1 MTRGRYRWALLVV
14 AVSAFITT
22 MDNTV
27 VIQAL
32 PTIRH
37 DLGMSGSAGEWVTTG
52 YMLMFSCLMVA
63 GGRITDIFGCRVGF
77 VTGMAVFTAASAA
90 CGLAPDAPALILA
103 RVVQGAGAAL
113 ALPATLVMVTV
124 GRSDKQRSLGT
135 IVWVAAGGT
144 ATAFGGPIGAAIVT
158 YWSWSWIF
166 LVNIVPG
173 VLVIALGAVV
183 LTGKGGNAHA
193 KVDMPG
199 VLISATML
207 FALVYGLEAVQRDGW
222 TAAPVL
228 GVFALAVIALG
239 CFVTVERWA
248 PDPMINLG
256 FFRNRVFTGGLL
268 SQMLQGMGFTA
279 LLFYSATF
287 MQEYLGFSAVES
299 SLVLLPAAFVI
310 MGLTPVAFWL
320 AGRAGPRLT
329 IGGGMV
335 LMAVGMSWFAT
346 VRRGDGYT
354 DLMPGVLTV
363 GAGAALVMPLAMYV
377 LKAVPDE
384 RTGVASGILNVIR
397 EASGAFGIA
406 VVGVLVQDLPANAS
420 AAAMER
426 FRHGIASGLLLGA
439 ALVAVG
445 GLISAATLPRRSDL
459 REDVAVPAPRSA
471 PEDVLVAASGGGEQR
486 PARQRE
492 TRPGRQRE
500 ARPARQRDTRRS
512 PSYNGYEAGM
522 RRGHNML
529 HTYLDENVRRGL
541 PPPPEGWYRPYD
553 PEDSEATGPHRV
565 LRGDAWENGREN
577 PWEEDAS

>member
-27 VIQAL
+27 VIQAI
-32 PTIRH
+32 PTIRR

-63 GGRITDIFGCRVGF
+63 GGRITDIYGCRVGF
-77 VTGMAVFTAASAA
+77 TTGMSVFTAASAA
-90 CGLAPDAPALILA
+90 CGLAPDDAILIIS

-124 GRSDKQRSLGT
+124 GRTDKQRSLGT
-135 IVWVAAGGT
+135 IVWVGAGAA
-144 ATAFGGPIGAAIVT
+144 ATALGGPIGASIVT

-183 LTGKGGNAHA
+183 LTSKAENEHA

-222 TAAPVL
+222 AARPVL
-228 GVFALAVIALG
+228 GVFALALIALV

-248 PDPMINLG
+248 PDPMIHLG
-256 FFRNRVFTGGLL
+256 FFRNRVFVGGLL

-279 LLFYSATF
+279 VLFYSASF
-287 MQEYLGFSAVES
+287 MQDYLGFNAVKS
-299 SLVLLPAAFVI
+299 SLVLLPAAFTI
-310 MGLTPVAFWL
+310 MSMTPVAFWL
-320 AGRAGPRLT
+320 AARIGPRIA
-329 IGGGMV
+329 IGGGMG
-335 LMAVGMSWFAT
+335 LMALGMAWFST
-346 VRRGDGYT
+346 IRRGDGYT
-354 DLMPGVLTV
+354 DLLPGVLTV
-363 GAGAALVMPLAMYV
+363 GLGSALAMPIAMYV
-377 LKAVPDE
+377 LKAIPDE

-406 VVGVLVQDLPANAS
+406 VVGVLVHDLPSHAS
-420 AAAMER
+420 AQALEK

-445 GLISAATLPRRSDL
+445 GLISATTLPRK
-459 REDVAVPAPRSA
+459 DVATAPKDEPVPVRAASRPV
-471 PEDVLVAASGGGEQR
+471 PEDVLVAAAVGGDRQPDARRGRTGRRGDRRPVNGQR
-486 PARQRE
+486 PRVPE
-492 TRPGRQRE
+492 
-500 ARPARQRDTRRS
+500 TRRS
-512 PSYNGYEAGM
+512 PSYNGYEIGSQHPQP
-522 RRGHNML
+522 RGRYSL
-529 HTYLDENVRRGL
+529 HSYLDENVRRGF

-553 PEDSEATGPHRV
+553 PEDGEATGPHRV
-565 LRGDAWENGREN
+565 PRGDAW
-577 PWEEDAS
+577 

>member
-1 MTRGRYRWALLVV
+1 M
-14 AVSAFITT
+14 TT

-27 VIQAL
+27 VIQAI
-32 PTIRH
+32 PTIRR

-63 GGRITDIFGCRVGF
+63 GGRITDIHGCRVGF
-77 VTGMAVFTAASAA
+77 TTGMTIFTAASAA
-90 CGLAPDAPALILA
+90 CGFAPDAGILILA

-124 GRSDKQRSLGT
+124 GRTDKQRSLGT
-135 IVWVAAGGT
+135 IVWVAAGGA
-144 ATAFGGPIGAAIVT
+144 ATALGGPIGASIVT

-183 LTGKGGNAHA
+183 LTSKAENANA
-193 KVDMPG
+193 RVDMPG

-222 TAAPVL
+222 ASRPVL

-248 PDPMINLG
+248 PDPMIHLG
-256 FFRNRVFTGGLL
+256 FFRNRVFVGGLL

-279 LLFYSATF
+279 VLFYSATF
-287 MQEYLGFSAVES
+287 MQDYLGFSAVQS

-310 MGLTPVAFWL
+310 MALTPVAFWL
-320 AGRAGPRLT
+320 AGRVGPRVAV
-329 IGGGMV
+329 GSGMG
-335 LMAVGMSWFAT
+335 LMALGMAWFSLI
-346 VRRGDGYT
+346 RRGDGYT
-354 DLMPGVLTV
+354 DLLPGVLTV
-363 GAGAALVMPLAMYV
+363 GAGSALVMPLAMYV
-377 LKAVPDE
+377 LKAIPDE

-406 VVGVLVQDLPANAS
+406 VVGVLVHDLPGHAS
-420 AAAMER
+420 AASMER

-445 GLISAATLPRRSDL
+445 GLISATTLPRKHELGQDAAS
-459 REDVAVPAPRSA
+459 VPAPRPA
-471 PEDVLVAASGGGEQR
+471 QEDVLVASGGGRGERGRGERGRRGERRR
-486 PARQRE
+486 PMAPE
-492 TRPGRQRE
+492 
-500 ARPARQRDTRRS
+500 TRRS
-512 PSYNGYEAGM
+512 PSYNGYEIGAPYGE
-522 RRGHNML
+522 RRGPYSL
-529 HTYLDENVRRGL
+529 HSYLDENVRRGF

-553 PEDSEATGPHRV
+553 PEDGEATGPHRI
-565 LRGDAWENGREN
+565 LRDDAW
-577 PWEEDAS
+577 